1 MTLEELI
8 KEIKKAGPVAVPVSL
23 GYNEL
28 EVIVSKQDLILELQG
43 TQSDEYQIFK
53 KLLPNNVAPYFNID
67 PSSKYCRNNGYHA
80 TPEEHESYFQNL
92 VDFIGKIK

>member
-1 MTLEELI
+1 LALAGANRWNNQPTLKGNTMTLEELI

-28 EVIVSKQDLILELQG
+28 EVIVSKQDLISELHG

-53 KLLPNNVAPYFNID
+53 RD
-67 PSSKYCRNNGYHA
+67 GYRIVFA
-80 TPEEHESYFQNL
+80 T
-92 VDFIGKIK
+92 